1 MSTRYI
7 WSVYD
12 LELDYF
18 WNPEWI
24 WISPL
29 TITTN
34 NGDGEY
40 HLVNMSSLPTNLGD
54 GRGRYTGNYF
64 ISGEFSSTWA
74 DWPYFL
80 VTANDHGNNTQ
91 VSNGEGSGT
100 INFTIDGRY
109 CRLFGEYNEGGEQ
122 KLEAPLVGSGILN
135 LAFRVDGDKEGGA
148 FREYTQG
155 AEYVP
160 GDFLEYVSSSSSSA
174 YTEGQVGQRYYYR
187 QSSDN
192 PNPTNI
198 NISPSTGLEG
208 GDTVTIQLTAPS
220 SRYGTISYQ
229 YEVDTGNG
237 YMPIATSTQ
246 KTYSYT
252 IPEGSPYIRVRVK
265 SQDNL
270 GYVSTDYKES
280 SQYSVSNND
289 PPTAPGS
296 VTASNVVA
304 NNVATISIT
313 AATDPDGE
321 VTNYEWSRSVDGS
334 AYSVLQ
340 TTDAD
345 TLSITDEIGTDWG
358 TVTYRVHA
366 KDDYGEWGPYAI
378 SDTYT
383 INEGLLTIAA
393 PNYSLGMLT
402 SPFYYTFSIGITGQP
417 ISTDGIDAIVYL
429 DNRQIYEA
437 SNLEKDESVSVP
449 IDPRLLSAITHSI
462 LIRAN
467 KEGYTTAEQT
477 SDFYIEG
484 ISAPAGGIIE
494 QLQNSAGQA
503 VLPYT
508 LGQCVIGRDG
518 KDFNTIIEE
527 VEAAQAKV
535 YSGTYTG
542 TGTYTAANP
551 NSIIVNG
558 TPKMAF
564 IAEVG
569 SNTGLIWGG
578 SPSVGDVSVQSAN
591 GDLSW
596 YSTSA
601 ASQYNEVGVEYY
613 YMILT

>member
-54 GRGRYTGNYF
+54 GRGRYNGNYF

-91 VSNGEGSGT
+91 VSNGEGSGI

-109 CRLFGEYNEGGEQ
+109 CRLFGEYNEDGEQ
-122 KLEAPLVGSGILN
+122 KLEAPLVGSGRLD
-135 LAFRVDGDKEGGA
+135 LTFRVDGDKEGGA
-148 FREYTQG
+148 FHEYTQG

-208 GDTVTIQLTAPS
+208 GDTVTIQLTTPS

-252 IPEGSPYIRVRVK
+252 IPEGSPYIRVRIK

-280 SQYSVSNND
+280 SQYSVNNND

-296 VTASNVVA
+296 VTASNVTA
-304 NNVATISIT
+304 NNIATISIT
-313 AATDPDGE
+313 EATDPDGE
-321 VTNYEWSRSVDGS
+321 VVNYEWGRSIDNGS
-334 AYSVLQ
+334 YSVLQ
-340 TTDAD
+340 TTDAN
-345 TLSITDEIGTDWG
+345 TLSITDNIGVDWG
-358 TVTYRVHA
+358 TVTYRVRA
-366 KDDYGEWGPYAI
+366 KDDYGEWGPYAV
-378 SDTYT
+378 SNTYT
-383 INEGLLTIAA
+383 INEGILTIAS
-393 PNYSLGMLT
+393 PSSSLGMLT
-402 SPFYYTFSIGITGQP
+402 SPFYYTFSIGITGEP
-417 ISTDGIDAIVYL
+417 ISIDEIHAVVYL
-429 DNRQIYEA
+429 DNKQIYEA
-437 SNLEKDESVSVP
+437 TDLEKDESVSVP
-449 IDPRLLSAITHSI
+449 IDPRLLSATTHSI
-462 LIRAN
+462 LVVAS
-467 KEGYTTAEQT
+467 KEGYTTAEQ
-477 SDFYIEG
+477 SNDFYIEG

-494 QLQNSAGQA
+494 QLQNRAGQA

-518 KDFNTIIEE
+518 KDINTLLEETEAASLKIESGSYSGSGVYGQYNPNTI
-527 VEAAQAKV
+527 
-535 YSGTYTG
+535 ST
-542 TGTYTAANP
+542 
-551 NSIIVNG
+551 SFL
-558 TPKMAF
+558 PKMFTVTDAT
-564 IAEVG
+564 G
-569 SNTGLIWGG
+569 SSSLVWTG
-578 SPSVGDVSVQSAN
+578 SPSVNNIVINATSSGI
-591 GDLSW
+591 SW
-596 YSTSA
+596 YGTSA
-601 ASQYNEVGVEYY
+601 TNQFNSSGQTYY
-613 YMILT
+613 YTVIG

>member
-54 GRGRYTGNYF
+54 GRGRYNGSYF

-80 VTANDHGNNTQ
+80 VVANDHGNNTQ

-109 CRLFGEYNEGGEQ
+109 CRLFGEYNEDGEQ
-122 KLEAPLVGSGILN
+122 KLEAPLVGSGRLD
-135 LAFRVDGDKEGGA
+135 LTFRVDGDKEGGA
-148 FREYTQG
+148 FHEYTQG
-155 AEYVP
+155 AQYVP

-198 NISPSTGLEG
+198 NISPSSGLEG

-280 SQYSVSNND
+280 SQYSVNNND

-296 VTASNVVA
+296 VTASNVTA
-304 NNVATISIT
+304 NNTATISIT
-313 AATDPDGE
+313 AATDPNGE
-321 VTNYEWSRSVDGS
+321 VINYEWSRSIDSG
-334 AYSVLQ
+334 AYSILQ
-340 TTDAD
+340 TTDANI
-345 TLSITDEIGTDWG
+345 LSITDEIGVDWG
-358 TVTYRVHA
+358 TVTYRVRA
-366 KDDYGEWGPYAI
+366 KDDYGEWGPYAV

-383 INEGLLTIAA
+383 VNEGILTIAA
-393 PNYSLGMLT
+393 PAYSLGMLT

-417 ISTDGIDAIVYL
+417 VSTNGIDAIVYL

-437 SNLEKDESVSVP
+437 SDLEKDESVSVP
-449 IDPRLLSAITHSI
+449 VDPRLLSATTHTI
-462 LIRAN
+462 LIRAS
-467 KEGYTTAEQT
+467 KEGYTTAEQS

-518 KDFNTIIEE
+518 KDFNTLLEE
-527 VEAAQAKV
+527 TEAASLKIESGS
-535 YSGTYTG
+535 YSGSGVYG
-542 TGTYTAANP
+542 QYNP
-551 NSIIVNG
+551 NTIS
-558 TPKMAF
+558 TSFLPKMFTITDAT
-564 IAEVG
+564 G
-569 SNTGLIWGG
+569 SSSLVWTG
-578 SPSVGDVSVQSAN
+578 SPSVNGITINATSSGITWYGSSASN
-591 GDLSW
+591 QFNSSGQ
-596 YSTSA
+596 T
-601 ASQYNEVGVEYY
+601 YY
-613 YMILT
+613 YTVIG

>member
-122 KLEAPLVGSGILN
+122 KLEAPLIGSGILN

-208 GDTVTIQLTAPS
+208 GDAVTIQLTAPS

-289 PPTAPGS
+289 PPTAPGR

-304 NNVATISIT
+304 NNTATISIT

-321 VTNYEWSRSVDGS
+321 VTNYEWSRSIDGG

-340 TTDAD
+340 TTDAN

-358 TVTYRVHA
+358 TVTYRVRA

-383 INEGLLTIAA
+383 INEGLLTIAS
-393 PNYSLGMLT
+393 PGYSLGMLT
-402 SPFYYTFSIGITGQP
+402 SPFYYTFSIGITGSP
-417 ISTDGIDAIVYL
+417 VSTDKISAVVYL

-437 SNLEKDESVSVP
+437 SSLEKDESVSVP
-449 IDPRLLSAITHSI
+449 VDPRLLSATTHTI

-518 KDFNTIIEE
+518 KDFNTLLEE
-527 VEAAQAKV
+527 TEAASLKIESGS
-535 YSGTYTG
+535 YSGSGVYG
-542 TGTYTAANP
+542 QYNP
-551 NSIIVNG
+551 NTIS
-558 TPKMAF
+558 TSFLPKMFTVTDAT
-564 IAEVG
+564 G
-569 SNTGLIWGG
+569 SSSLVWTG
-578 SPSVGDVSVQSAN
+578 SPSVNNVVINASSSGI
-591 GDLSW
+591 SW
-596 YSTSA
+596 YGTSA
-601 ASQYNEVGVEYY
+601 TNQFNLSGQTYY
-613 YMILT
+613 YTVIG